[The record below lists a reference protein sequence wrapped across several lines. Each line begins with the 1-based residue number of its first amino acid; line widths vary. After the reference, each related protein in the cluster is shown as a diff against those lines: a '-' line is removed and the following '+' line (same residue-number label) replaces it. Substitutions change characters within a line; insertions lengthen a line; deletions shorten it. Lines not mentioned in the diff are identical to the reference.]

1 MAERKARGLPDTFSL
16 NTADDLPVSVGD
28 FLDEEDATKNQVL
41 ARRRVTPTPPVEPPA
56 PTRAVVLTQGIDVTP
71 PHTIPPPAV
80 AERPAR
86 ISEPEQEMPE
96 RREPQADPPKRPS
109 LHPAWKRPR
118 RKQLNVSAEAERML
132 ESLLRHFQQYG
143 PQEDIKMSELFEA
156 LVIVAHR
163 SMDRLNLGDLPRRG
177 AWGSQTEKNFPIA
190 IGEALARA
198 IAGEYATWAEV
209 GNG

>member
-1 MAERKARGLPDTFSL
+1 MAERKARGLPETFSL
-16 NTADDLPVSVGD
+16 NTADDLPVAVGD

-41 ARRRVTPTPPVEPPA
+41 ARRRAAPVAEPAAPP
-56 PTRAVVLTQGIDVTP
+56 RVVGLTQGIDIAPPRPIPTP
-71 PHTIPPPAV
+71 SVVERAAPLAEPTRATP
-80 AERPAR
+80 ERP
-86 ISEPEQEMPE
+86 EPPDDAP
-96 RREPQADPPKRPS
+96 RRSS

-118 RKQLNVSAEAERML
+118 RKQLNVSAGAERML
-132 ESLLRHFQQYG
+132 ESLLRDFQQYG

-163 SMDRLNLGDLPRRG
+163 SLDRLSLGDLPRRG

-198 IAGEYATWAEV
+198 IVEEYATWREV

>member
-41 ARRRVTPTPPVEPPA
+41 ERRRAAPAAEPAAPP
-56 PTRAVVLTQGIDVTP
+56 RVVGLTQGIDVTP
-71 PHTIPPPAV
+71 PRPIPTPAV
-80 AERPAR
+80 AEPPAPR
-86 ISEPEQEMPE
+86 AEPVRVTSE
-96 RREPQADPPKRPS
+96 RLEPQAELSKRPS

-163 SMDRLNLGDLPRRG
+163 SMDRLDLGDLPRRG
-177 AWGSQTEKNFPIA
+177 AWGSQTEKNFPIV

-198 IAGEYATWAEV
+198 IVEEYGKWREV